1 MVLKRLG
8 TEPRRARRQYLS
20 FVADGVDRGRRPEFQ
35 GGGLIRSAGGRE
47 AVRLL
52 RRGREGYGADERI
65 LGGSEFVERL
75 RSEIENEDGPGEA
88 SRRAVSLRLL
98 IERVCQAEG
107 VGVESVEGGGRR
119 SELCRV
125 REGIAYLWVEWSGRS
140 GRQLGGPL
148 AVRPESVYRAA
159 RRGSRDARRWQQIL
173 ES

>member
-1 MVLKRLG
+1 MLKRFG

-107 VGVESVEGGGRR
+107 VGVESVEGEGRIFGWSGQVVAGG
-119 SELCRV
+119 SWENHGL
-125 REGIAYLWVEWSGRS
+125 SGRS
-140 GRQLGGPL
+140 PCTERRDE
-148 AVRPESVYRAA
+148 AVVTPGA
-159 RRGSRDARRWQQIL
+159 GSRSWNRDKP
-173 ES
+173 